1 MMAESRF
8 NHEAT
13 ATAYERLLLPRIF
26 NPWGRLLLSKAGLKP
41 GDRVLDV
48 ATGPGT
54 LAMLAAGL
62 CGPTGRVSGV
72 DSSPQMLAKARDKA
86 TQPGAAPLDYHEAQ
100 ADGLPFPNAG
110 FDMVLCQQGLQF
122 FPDQLAALREMRRV
136 LKPGGGAALALWADG
151 KAMTLFST
159 FLDAVD
165 ASLAQP
171 APRAALGWLD
181 PTGLKS
187 LMERAGFQAVQVRE
201 EVLVAEFE
209 LGLAQALACVDGTTA
224 GAAVRAMAP
233 PARHAFERRVAF
245 ALAPYEQDGLLKVP
259 ARALVAVAKA

>member
-1 MMAESRF
+1 MQESRF

-13 ATAYERLLLPRIF
+13 AIAYERLLVPRIF
-26 NPWGRLLLSKAGLKP
+26 NPWGRLLIAKAGLKA

-54 LAMLAAGL
+54 LARLAAEL
-62 CGPTGRVSGV
+62 CGPGGKVHGV
-72 DSSPQMLAKARDKA
+72 DNSPQMLAKARDKA
-86 TQPGAAPLDYHEAQ
+86 PMPKGAPIDFHEGQ

-110 FDMVLCQQGLQF
+110 FDVVLCQQGLQF

-136 LKPGGGAALALWADG
+136 LKPGGSVALSLWSG
-151 KAMTLFST
+151 IKAMTLFST

-165 ASLAQP
+165 ATLAQP

-181 PTGLKS
+181 AAGLRS
-187 LMERAGFQAVQVRE
+187 LMERAGFQGVEVRE
-201 EVLVAEFE
+201 EVLMAEFAQ
-209 LGLAQALACVDGTTA
+209 GLAEALACVDGTTA
-224 GAAVRAMAP
+224 GAPVRAMAP
-233 PARHAFERRVAF
+233 EARHAFERRVAF
-245 ALAPYEQDGLLKVP
+245 ALAPYEQDGVLKVP